1 MPWHDHLIVGTTDIK
16 KEAPSLEPRA
26 DKSEIDFIL
35 ETFNQ
40 YAKDKATIA
49 DIKSVYCGQRPLV
62 TPKKAKNSAK
72 ISRKH
77 EIVESKDG
85 LITVVGG
92 KWTIFRRMGQDTLD
106 YIETKK

>member
-1 MPWHDHLIVGTTDIK
+1 
-16 KEAPSLEPRA
+16 
-26 DKSEIDFIL
+26 DFIL

-40 YAKDKATIA
+40 YAKDKATIV
-49 DIKSVYCGQRPLV
+49 DIKSVNCGQRPLV

-77 EIVESKDG
+77 EILESKVG

-92 KWTIFRRMGQDTLD
+92 KCTIVRRMGQDTID
-106 YIETKK
+106 Y

>member
-1 MPWHDHLIVGTTDIK
+1 TIV
-16 KEAPSLEPRA
+16 
-26 DKSEIDFIL
+26 
-35 ETFNQ
+35 
-40 YAKDKATIA
+40 

-62 TPKKAKNSAK
+62 NPKKSKNSSK

-92 KWTIFRRMGQDTLD
+92 KWTIFRRMGQDTRD
-106 YIETKK
+106 YIETKKIAQKISKTTDQLLIDAIEPKDT